1 MRDYEW
7 TITYP
12 GTSFTWGYP
21 WDEVINLTAP
31 DLGAPELRVDDAD
44 QPRRDGRLF
53 GVDYR
58 SGTTITFE
66 VGLST
71 RAGEAAVRD
80 LAERMRQVWR
90 ADVLR
95 GIPGAVAELRARH
108 VGRERVT
115 YGRPR
120 RWATVDQLAPRG
132 YIPGV
137 ATFETADDLWY
148 GPDVFSETLAITP
161 PLGGGLVG
169 SLSAPLTST
178 GESDRSQAITVGGA
192 LPAWPVIT
200 IAGPITNPVVEMV
213 GLWRFELLASLA
225 YDRTV
230 TIDTRPWVRSV
241 VLNQAGGSLAG
252 ALTRQSPRLADAGIP
267 PGTYEAVLRG
277 IDATGTARAT
287 VAWQETYSSL

>member
-1 MRDYEW
+1 
-7 TITYP
+7 
-12 GTSFTWGYP
+12 
-21 WDEVINLTAP
+21 
-31 DLGAPELRVDDAD
+31 
-44 QPRRDGRLF
+44 
-53 GVDYR
+53 
-58 SGTTITFE
+58 
-66 VGLST
+66 
-71 RAGEAAVRD
+71 
-80 LAERMRQVWR
+80 
-90 ADVLR
+90 
-95 GIPGAVAELRARH
+95 
-108 VGRERVT
+108 
-115 YGRPR
+115 
-120 RWATVDQLAPRG
+120 
-132 YIPGV
+132 
-137 ATFETADDLWY
+137 
-148 GPDVFSETLAITP
+148 LAITP